1 MQGSQEVKSDIL
13 AYLPT
18 GSHRPAFV
26 GPYEI
31 RVRRGNMKSRMNAM
45 RIACTAVGLL
55 VLLVFLA
62 EKAGAQGSATN
73 LAKTASPELVGLL
86 LK

>member
-1 MQGSQEVKSDIL
+1 MQSSQEVKSDIL

-26 GPYEI
+26 GRYEI
-31 RVRRGNMKSRMNAM
+31 QERKHEFRMNSM
-45 RIACTAVGLL
+45 RIACTAVSLL